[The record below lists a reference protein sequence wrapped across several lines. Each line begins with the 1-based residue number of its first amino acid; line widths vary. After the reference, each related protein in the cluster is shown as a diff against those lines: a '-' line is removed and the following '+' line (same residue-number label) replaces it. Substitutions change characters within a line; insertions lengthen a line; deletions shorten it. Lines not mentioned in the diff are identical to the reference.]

1 MYFHWCQ
8 PQAIAEQQHE
18 RKDLKKRKKRIE
30 KHTER
35 EGEGRK
41 SLSELQPM
49 PKKIGVERI
58 GVSGFFFYIL
68 LLYPL
73 RFWPNTNN
81 DGSNNKKMIITIIT
95 HVQ

>member
-30 KHTER
+30 EHTER

-58 GVSGFFFYIL
+58 GVSGFFFIYCCCIR
-68 LLYPL
+68 YGFGQT
-73 RFWPNTNN
+73 RTTTAATT
-81 DGSNNKKMIITIIT
+81 KK
-95 HVQ
+95 